1 MAKKIDLSKSVYE
14 LTKAYPELI
23 EIMAELGFTEITKKA
38 VSLLSFLPLGKGS
51 KARLGE
57 DDSVSS
63 YLTKHIKPTR

>member
-38 VSLLSFLPLGKGS
+38 VSLLSFLPLGKKS
-51 KARLGE
+51 KDRKSTRLNSSHAR
-57 DDSVSS
+57 SRMPSS
-63 YLTKHIKPTR
+63 A